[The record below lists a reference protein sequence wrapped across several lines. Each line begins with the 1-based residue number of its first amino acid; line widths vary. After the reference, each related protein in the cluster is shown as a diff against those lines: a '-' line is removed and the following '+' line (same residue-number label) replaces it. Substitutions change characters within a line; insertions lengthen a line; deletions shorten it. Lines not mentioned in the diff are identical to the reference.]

1 MTSMLLVSALAL
13 ANGSLWAGT
22 GLQDS
27 IDRLRIS
34 SEVIHASLDAPD
46 KGIPDEVL
54 SGAKCIVVIPH
65 LVKGGFIFGAEH
77 GRGVASCRTSEG
89 WSAPDEDSTRAIYG
103 REVSFRSILSGD
115 IQAPKSSLDFMK
127 AIADA
132 GHAGT
137 VAEVGTEQK

>member
-1 MTSMLLVSALAL
+1 MKITSMLLVSALAL
-13 ANGSLWAGT
+13 ANGNLWAGT

-27 IDRLRIS
+27 MDRLRIS

-65 LVKGGFIFGAEH
+65 
-77 GRGVASCRTSEG
+77 
-89 WSAPDEDSTRAIYG
+89 ST
-103 REVSFRSILSGD
+103 
-115 IQAPKSSLDFMK
+115 LDFMK

-137 VAEVGTEQK
+137 VDEVGAEQK